1 MSSLKDAGMTLDDE
15 IGVEEDNFILAMV
28 NCSTLSRVNG
38 LYDSFNVCRP
48 KGHNA
53 VEERHFAYFIGGRF
67 DPVFMDNFVR
77 QTAHNIKIRIF
88 TELSVECYDRRV
100 CHSLAVQRPVT
111 STSVLTGWLAEWCAP
126 ARSSNSSTSNKSAV
140 SKVDLIEEY
149 KGNVRF
155 GPLST
160 HKTGFAD
167 VKNIIDL
174 REDITRLEIMKYD
187 LTYTDVEPIIMSI
200 TTPVPVCQL
209 LVVLRDK
216 SAAQVARLIKS
227 FNSALYYIYAA
238 NKSPHKRS
246 VYYLSFMRF
255 SCAPY
260 YGTSNPFFAEISD
273 VFDLELSIKLKPK
286 TTRNRSFFSFLF
298 G

>member
-1 MSSLKDAGMTLDDE
+1 MSSLKDAGLMLDDE
-15 IGVEEDNFILAMV
+15 LDSEEDNFILAMV
-28 NCSTLSRVNG
+28 NCSTLSRVDG
-38 LYDSFNVCRP
+38 LYDSFNICRP

-67 DPVFMDNFVR
+67 DPVFIDNFVR

-88 TELSVECYDRRV
+88 TE
-100 CHSLAVQRPVT
+100 A
-111 STSVLTGWLAEWCAP
+111 
-126 ARSSNSSTSNKSAV
+126 SNKSALH
-140 SKVDLIEEY
+140 KVDLIEEY
-149 KGNVRF
+149 KRNIHF

-160 HKTGFAD
+160 HNTGFAD

-174 REDITRLEIMKYD
+174 REDNNRLEIMKYD

-200 TTPVPVCQL
+200 TTPVPICQL

-216 SAAQVARLIKS
+216 SVAQVARLIKS
-227 FNSALYYIYAA
+227 LNSALYYIYAA
-238 NKSPHKRS
+238 NKSAHKRN

-260 YGTSNPFFAEISD
+260 YELYLIQEGKTRGLRREIFWISGSHI
-273 VFDLELSIKLKPK
+273 FRKPPMFPA
-286 TTRNRSFFSFLF
+286 RPVPIVLAHREEAIGISHARI
-298 G
+298 